1 MTDVFWQ
8 GRRVFV
14 TGHTGFKGSW
24 LALWLSSLGA
34 RVSGYS
40 LDPPTEPSLYREA
53 GLEGLVHSVHAD
65 VRDRDRLALE
75 LRRAAPDV
83 VFHLA
88 AQSLVRESYRTPVE
102 TFEVNLLGTVHL
114 LEAVRACP
122 GVRAVIV
129 VTSDKCYE
137 NREWVWGYREND
149 PLGGFDPYSSSKAC
163 AELAAAAYR
172 RSFFPPDRHQGSGDQ
187 PGHGVALATVRAGNV
202 IGGGDWAA
210 DRIVPDCIRAFQ
222 RSEAVAVRNPAALRP
237 WQHVLDP
244 LRGYLLLA
252 ERLVVEG
259 PELAGAWNFGP
270 DDADV
275 RSVAA
280 LVEALCRH
288 WGNGAA
294 CTVDAGSHPHEARLL
309 KLDCSRAHTLL
320 GWRPLWDLETAVA
333 ETVSW
338 ARERIG
344 GAGARGLC
352 LDQIRAYEAA
362 LARRDTLCASP
373 AASPVPS

>member
-1 MTDVFWQ
+1 MTGAFWRE
-8 GRRVFV
+8 RRVFI

-34 RVSGYS
+34 RVTGYS
-40 LDPPTEPSLYREA
+40 LDPPTEPSLYGEA
-53 GLEGLVHSVHAD
+53 GVAGLLHSVHAD
-65 VRDRDRLALE
+65 VRDRERLALE
-75 LRRAAPDV
+75 LRRAEPEV

-114 LEAVRACP
+114 LEAVRSCP
-122 GVRAVIV
+122 GVRAVVV

-172 RSFFPPDRHQGSGDQ
+172 RSFFPSDGHR
-187 PGHGVALATVRAGNV
+187 GHGVALATVRAGNV

-222 RSEAVAVRNPAALRP
+222 RGEAVAVRNPGALRP

-244 LRGYLLLA
+244 LCGYIALA
-252 ERLVVEG
+252 ERLAVEG
-259 PELAGAWNFGP
+259 PALAGAWNFGP
-270 DDADV
+270 ADADV
-275 RSVAA
+275 RPVAA

-288 WGNGAA
+288 WGVGAT
-294 CTVDAGSHPHEARLL
+294 CTVDAGSHPHEARSL
-309 KLDCSRAHTLL
+309 KLDCSRARTLL
-320 GWRPLWDLETAVA
+320 GWRPFWDLETAVA
-333 ETVSW
+333 RTVSW
-338 ARERIG
+338 NLGHLG
-344 GAGARGLC
+344 GADAQGLC
-352 LDQIRAYEAA
+352 LDQIREYDAGLRRFVAVAA
-362 LARRDTLCASP
+362 TP
-373 AASPVPS
+373 AAGRELS

>member
-1 MTDVFWQ
+1 VTAAFWQ
-8 GRRVFV
+8 GRRVFM

-34 RVSGYS
+34 RVTGFS
-40 LDPPTEPSLYREA
+40 LDPPTEPSLCREA
-53 GLEGLVHSVHAD
+53 GVEGLVHSVRAD
-65 VRDRDRLALE
+65 VRDRQAVALE
-75 LRRAAPDV
+75 LRRAEPDV

-122 GVRAVIV
+122 GVQAVVV

-137 NREWVWGYREND
+137 NREWVWGYRESD

-172 RSFFPPDRHQGSGDQ
+172 NSFFPHDRHR
-187 PGHGVALATVRAGNV
+187 GHGGHRVAMATVRAGNV

-210 DRIVPDCIRAFQ
+210 DRIVPDCIRAFALG
-222 RSEAVAVRNPAALRP
+222 EPIAVRNPGALRP

-244 LRGYLLLA
+244 LHGYLALA

-259 PELAGAWNFGP
+259 PQLAGAWNFGP

-275 RSVAA
+275 RPVAS

-288 WGNGAA
+288 WGDGAS
-294 CTVDAGSHPHEARLL
+294 CRIDAGSHPHEARFL

-333 ETVSW
+333 RTVSW
-338 ARERIG
+338 ARGRLG
-344 GAGARGLC
+344 GADVRGLC
-352 LDQIRAYEAA
+352 LDQINEYGTA
-362 LARRDTLCASP
+362 LARRDAVAAFP
-373 AASPVPS
+373 AAGPQPA

>member
-1 MTDVFWQ
+1 MTDAFWT
-8 GRRVFV
+8 GKRVFL

-34 RVSGYS
+34 RVTGYS

-53 GLEGLVHSVHAD
+53 GVDELVHSVHAD
-65 VRDRDRLALE
+65 VRDRDAVALE
-75 LRRAAPDV
+75 LRRAEPDV

-102 TFEVNLLGTVHL
+102 TFEVNLLGTVHV
-114 LEAVRACP
+114 LEAVRTCP
-122 GVRAVIV
+122 SVRAVVV

-137 NREWVWGYREND
+137 NREWVWGYRESD

-172 RSFFPPDRHQGSGDQ
+172 SSFFPPDRHRGHG
-187 PGHGVALATVRAGNV
+187 GHGVALATVRAGNV

-210 DRIVPDCIRAFQ
+210 DRVVPDCFRAFE
-222 RSEAVAVRNPAALRP
+222 RGEAVAVRNPGAMRP

-244 LRGYLLLA
+244 LHGYLVLA
-252 ERLVVEG
+252 ERLVVDG

-275 RSVAA
+275 RTVGS

-294 CTVDAGSHPHEARLL
+294 CAIDAGAHPHEARFL

-320 GWRPLWDLETAVA
+320 GWRPLWDLEAAVA
-333 ETVSW
+333 RTVSW
-338 ARERIG
+338 ARNRLG
-344 GAGARGLC
+344 GADARTLC
-352 LDQIRAYEAA
+352 LDQIREYDAA
-362 LARRDTLCASP
+362 LARRADSATSP
-373 AASPVPS
+373 GARPVQS

>member
-1 MTDVFWQ
+1 MNPAFWS

-24 LALWLSSLGA
+24 LSLWLTSLGA
-34 RVSGYS
+34 RVCGFA
-40 LDPPTEPSLYREA
+40 LDPPSEPNLYREA
-53 GLEGLVHSVHAD
+53 GVGELVQALHAD
-65 VRDRDRLALE
+65 IRDRERLADE
-75 LRRAAPDV
+75 LRNAEPEV

-88 AQSLVRESYRTPVE
+88 AQSLVRESYHIPVE
-102 TFEVNLLGTVHL
+102 TYAVNLLGTVHL
-114 LEAVRACP
+114 LEAVRASP
-122 GVRAVIV
+122 GVRAVVV

-172 RSFFPPDRHQGSGDQ
+172 NSFFPPGRHRE
-187 PGHGVALATVRAGNV
+187 HGVALATVRAGNI

-222 RSEAVAVRNPAALRP
+222 RGEAVAVRSPGALRP

-244 LRGYLLLA
+244 LYGYLTLA

-259 PELAGAWNFGP
+259 PALAGAWNFGP

-275 RSVAA
+275 RPVAA
-280 LVEALCRH
+280 LVEMLRRH
-288 WGNGAA
+288 WGDDAA
-294 CTVDAGSHPHEARLL
+294 YTVDPGLHPHEAHLL
-309 KLDCSRAHTLL
+309 KLDCSRAHAQL
-320 GWRPLWDLETAVA
+320 GWRPLWGLDTAA
-333 ETVSW
+333 ALTVSW
-338 ARERIG
+338 FLGRSG
-344 GAGARGLC
+344 GAGARELC
-352 LDQIRAYEAA
+352 LGQIREYAAA
-362 LARRDTLCASP
+362 LARRDGHPPDPTE
-373 AASPVPS
+373 PVPR